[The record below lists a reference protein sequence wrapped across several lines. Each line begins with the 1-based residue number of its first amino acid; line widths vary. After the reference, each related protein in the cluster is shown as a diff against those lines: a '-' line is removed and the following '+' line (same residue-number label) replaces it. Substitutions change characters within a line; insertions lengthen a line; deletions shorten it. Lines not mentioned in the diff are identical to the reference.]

1 MGTCAAENN
10 ACGANGACVDST
22 EGFYCVCDPGYQ
34 RSADRKSCV
43 GEYLRGSN
51 LVNVTQV

>member
-1 MGTCAAENN
+1 MGTCAAESN

-34 RSADRKSCV
+34 RSADRKACV